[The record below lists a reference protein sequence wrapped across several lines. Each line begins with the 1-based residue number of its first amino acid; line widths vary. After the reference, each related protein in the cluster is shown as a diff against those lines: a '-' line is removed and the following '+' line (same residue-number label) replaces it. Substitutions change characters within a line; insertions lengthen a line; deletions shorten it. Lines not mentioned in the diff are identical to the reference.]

1 MNGSVTRRQLLR
13 QIALGAG
20 GVALLACAPRSA
32 LSGGGVVR
40 LTGAGSTFVYPLFSK
55 LFDEYQKMN
64 PQVRVNYQSVGSGA
78 GIRQLLERTV
88 DFGATDAP
96 MTDEQLREA
105 PGPIVHLPVTLGAV
119 VVVFNLSGLTTLR
132 LDGPTLA
139 GLFLGEIGRWND
151 PRLQALNPDVALP
164 NQPVAVVHRSD
175 GSGTTYIFTA
185 YLSAVSAAWRQR
197 VGVGTAVAWPV
208 GLGAK
213 GNEGVAGQVRQTPGA
228 VGYVE
233 LTYASQN
240 NLPMATLRNRAGA
253 WVEPRLPAITAAAA
267 SLAQIPEDLRFLLV
281 DMPGAEAYPLVG
293 VTWVLLYQEAA
304 DPVKGRALA
313 ELFWWVLHEGQR
325 YAAPLQYAPLPPGLV
340 ERGAAKLRQLT
351 HRGQPLL
358 SR

>member
-1 MNGSVTRRQLLR
+1 MAQRPPQISLVRPSWAWALILLLV
-13 QIALGAG
+13 ALTGCSRGAAG
-20 GVALLACAPRSA
+20 GP
-32 LSGGGVVR
+32 VR

-55 LFDEYQKMN
+55 LFDEYQKVQ

-96 MTDEQLREA
+96 LTDEQLRAA
-105 PGPIVHLPVTLGAV
+105 PGEILHLPVTLGAV
-119 VVVFNLSGLTTLR
+119 VLIYNLPVRTALR

-164 NQPVAVVHRSD
+164 DQPVVVVHRAE
-175 GSGTTYIFTA
+175 GSGTTYLFTA
-185 YLSAVSAAWRQR
+185 YLSAVSAAWRTR
-197 VGVGTAVAWPV
+197 VGTGTAVAWPV

-213 GNEGVAGQVRQTPGA
+213 GNEGVTGQVRQTPGA

-233 LTYASQN
+233 LTYAIQN

-253 WVEPRLPAITAAAA
+253 WVAPRLPAITAAA
-267 SLAQIPEDLRFLLV
+267 SLAPIPADLRLSLI
-281 DMPGAEAYPLVG
+281 DAPGEGAYPIVG
-293 VTWVLLYQEAA
+293 VTWALFYREAA

-313 ELFWWVLHEGQR
+313 ELFWWVIHEGQR
-325 YAAPLQYAPLPPGLV
+325 YAEPLHYAPLPAELV
-340 ERGAAKLRQLT
+340 ARGAAQLRQLT
-351 HRGQPLL
+351 SRGQPLL
-358 SR
+358 RR